1 MKTRT
6 LVLAFTCFGGWLL
19 FSPVGMF
26 AQVRG
31 HMMVEG
37 IQGPSTE
44 ERYRGWFEVEQV
56 SRDIYPRTAQSGPE
70 LLTVV
75 KLVDGSSGALQHA
88 YQNGTQF
95 TQVMLEFTRPRSTGE
110 VAVFQRV
117 KLGSAKIASINQ
129 QYAAGR
135 NVQEIKFS
143 YQRLEQEDIDT
154 ERPRTSIR
162 TGWDFVRNIPLP

>member
-1 MKTRT
+1 MKTRK
-6 LVLAFTCFGGWLL
+6 LVLAFTCFAGWLL
-19 FSPVGMF
+19 VLPVGTF

-44 ERYRGWFEVEQV
+44 ERYRGWFEIEQV
-56 SRDIYPRTAQSGPE
+56 SRDVYPRTAQSGPE

-75 KLVDGSSGALQHA
+75 KLVDGASGALQQA
-88 YQNGTQF
+88 YQEGRQF
-95 TQVMLEFTRPRSTGE
+95 NQVVLEFTRPRSTGE

-117 KLGSAKIASINQ
+117 KLGSAKIVSIRQ
-129 QYAAGR
+129 QFAGGK

-143 YQRLEQEDIDT
+143 YQRLEQEDMDT

-162 TGWDFVRNIPLP
+162 TGWDFVRNIPF